1 MVAEASATSVRFR
14 DLGPLEV
21 ERDGSVLPVG
31 GARLEAALGLLLVHA
46 GRSVGVDALRDA
58 MWGERGVA
66 RSVATLDSHVFRLR
80 RLIEP
85 DRAPGV
91 PPRVLVR
98 DAAGY
103 RLVVDPGQLDSHRF
117 TALSVSAADL
127 LAAGDAASALRDAE
141 EAGVRWR
148 GRPFGAAADE
158 PWARAAVARLEETH
172 GQWRETL
179 IGALVGLGAVDR
191 ALVELESAIAEEPLR
206 ERLWFYRM
214 AAFRAGGRR
223 AEALQ
228 AYADARRRLVDELG
242 VEPGSELQRLHATVL
257 AEEVE
262 VPAAPAA
269 GQEPSRSLPTAR
281 SRLIGR
287 DGDVA
292 DVLALLGSGATL
304 VTLVGT
310 AGCGKTRL
318 AVEVAHRAASRFPGG
333 TWFVDLAAAT
343 GDRVLDAV
351 TSTLGLPVTGPADP
365 LEALTRFTAGRR
377 MLIVLDNCE
386 HVLDA
391 VADLVDGVLVED
403 SGLVVLATSREPL
416 EVDGEV
422 VAPLAPLD
430 VPAAVELF
438 LDRLGAL
445 VPGNA
450 RDEESMARVR
460 EIATAVDGVPLAL
473 ELAAG
478 RARAYTLA
486 EIAVQV
492 RADASSLSRVGRGR
506 GAAHHRTLRDAI
518 DTSYRDLPPP
528 LAALHRAV
536 GAVPGPFTAT
546 LADALVGGTG
556 EVDSADVVAGLVHRS
571 LLTALGTGR
580 PDGASR
586 FAQFA
591 TVRGHAQHLAAQSGE
606 DPATRRD
613 AWVESL
619 VRARP
624 RLGSPAQSRWYGALD
639 DDLAALRASLQH
651 TLVDDP
657 SEVGIVLA
665 ARLGVYWGFRGMG
678 LEGARWM
685 GRAVTATDGGVL
697 GAPADRASL
706 LLTLGSSLLVQG
718 RHDDGRARV
727 RAGVD
732 VVAEVDGD
740 DVVMV
745 CEALAVAA
753 GPLARAADGEVLGEV
768 AAATRGVAAG
778 SPALEVLVRHVEL
791 VHAVATAPRLELVAP
806 FDALH
811 DDALAEDNHYTA
823 WMAASCAARLLVE
836 GGRPADGL
844 PRCRA
849 ALRAS
854 MVAGL
859 RDNAF
864 VLEVLGAALGLVGD
878 PVSALRVFGA
888 VEAQHRGGGVPW
900 PRTPAQAELLTRL
913 TARLGEETAGRAR
926 ADGARTPLADF
937 IDV

>member
-1 MVAEASATSVRFR
+1 MSAEPSDPSLRFR
-14 DLGPLEV
+14 DLGPLAV
-21 ERDGSVLPVG
+21 ERRGSVLPVG
-31 GARLEAALGLLLVHA
+31 GARLETALGLLLVHA
-46 GRSVGVDALRDA
+46 GRPVGVDALRDA
-58 MWGERGVA
+58 MWGDRGAA
-66 RSVATLDSHVFRLR
+66 RSVATIDSHVFRLR
-80 RLIEP
+80 RLLEP
-85 DRAPGV
+85 DRAAGA
-91 PPRVLVR
+91 PPQVLVR
-98 DAAGY
+98 EAAGY
-103 RLVVDPGQLDSHRF
+103 RLVVDPGQLDSGRF
-117 TALSVSAADL
+117 TVLTASAADL
-127 LAAGDAASALRDAE
+127 LAAGDATSALRDAE
-141 EAGVRWR
+141 EAGVLWR

-158 PWARAAVARLEETH
+158 PWARAAVARLEEIR

-179 IGALVGLGAVDR
+179 VGALVGLGAVDR

-206 ERLWFYRM
+206 ERLWVYRM
-214 AAFRAGGRR
+214 AAFRAAGRR

-242 VEPGSELQRLHATVL
+242 VEPGSELQRLHASVL

-262 VPAAPAA
+262 LPAAR
-269 GQEPSRSLPTAR
+269 QESSRSLPTAR

-287 DGDVA
+287 DGDMT
-292 DVLALLGSGATL
+292 DVLALLGSGAAL

-318 AVEVAHRAASRFPGG
+318 AIEAAHRGAPGFPEG
-333 TWFVDLAAAT
+333 TWFVDLAAAS
-343 GDRVLDAV
+343 GDRVLEAV
-351 TSTLGLPVTGPADP
+351 TSTLELPVTGPADP
-365 LEALTRFTAGRR
+365 LEALARFTAGRR

-391 VADLVDGVLVED
+391 VADLVDGMLVEG

-416 EVDGEV
+416 EVDGEM

-438 LDRLGAL
+438 LDRLGAP
-445 VPGNA
+445 VPGTM

-460 EIATAVDGVPLAL
+460 EIAAAVDGVPLAL

-518 DTSYRDLPPP
+518 DTSYRDLPPA
-528 LAALHRAV
+528 LAALHRAA
-536 GAVPGPFTAT
+536 GAVPGPFTAAV
-546 LADALVGGTG
+546 ADALVAGTG
-556 EVDSADVVAGLVHRS
+556 EVAGADAVAGLVHRS

-606 DPATRRD
+606 EPAARRD

-624 RLGSPAQSRWYGALD
+624 RLGSPTQSRWYGALD

-685 GRAVTATDGGVL
+685 GRAVTAADGRML

-718 RHDDGRARV
+718 RHDDGRSRV

-753 GPLARAADGEVLGEV
+753 GPLARAADGQVLGEV
-768 AAATRGVAAG
+768 AVAMREVAAG

-791 VHAVATAPRLELVAP
+791 VHAGATAPRLELVEP

-844 PRCRA
+844 SRCRA

-864 VLEVLGAALGLVGD
+864 VLEVLGAALGLAGD

-913 TARLGEETAGRAR
+913 TARLGEATAGRAR